1 MKVTVECIPESQ
13 VVLEIEVEPE
23 RLERSLERAYRRLAQ
38 KTEVPGFRKGKAPR
52 QMLERYLGR
61 DAVMQEALGL
71 LIPEVYNQV
80 IEEENIDAIDRPSIE
95 VVQQEPLILKAT
107 VPVRPSVDLGNYREV
122 RVEREPVRVSEEQVN
137 EELEELRHRYAILE
151 PVDRSLQTGDQVRA
165 DVRVS
170 VDGRSVFSED
180 DAEFRLRQGVPVLLP
195 GFAEQ
200 LPGSEKGVERQF
212 SIDVPQDYPQR
223 PLAGKTCL
231 CRVLVKEIKEE
242 RLPELDDAFAA
253 VVGEGFSGLEALRQ
267 RLESDLRQSAER
279 ETDARYRER
288 VVDGVVAGASV
299 EFPPALAEREME
311 QLLRERLSASGAG
324 DIERYLRQVRK
335 SEEELRQ
342 ELRLQSLVRACE
354 PRCPSTRLPR
364 RPKKPLRTA
373 PEAHLSGSRSGVPSH
388 CRMSRWIRPA
398 RPRPSRSR
406 TRSSRAPPSSIRS
419 TRRTGRRGRASTT
432 RYSTGPL
439 RPGARP
445 VSPPRHHG
453 GTGSPT
459 RA

>member
-1 MKVTVECIPESQ
+1 MKVSTERIPESQ
-13 VVLEIEVEPE
+13 VVLEIEVERE
-23 RLERSLERAYRRLAQ
+23 RVERSVERAYRRLAL

-52 QMLERYLGR
+52 QMLERYLSR

-71 LIPEVYNQV
+71 LIPEVYNQA
-80 IEEENIDAIDRPSIE
+80 IEEENIDAIDHPDIE
-95 VVQQEPLILKAT
+95 VVQQEPLIFKAT

-137 EELEELRHRYAILE
+137 EKLEELRHRYAILE
-151 PVDRSLQTGDQVRA
+151 PVDRSLQTGDLVRA
-165 DVRVS
+165 DIRVS

-195 GFAEQ
+195 GFAEH
-200 LPGSEKGVERQF
+200 LAGSEKDVERQF

-253 VVGEGFSGLEALRQ
+253 VVGEGFPSLEALRQ
-267 RLESDLRQSAER
+267 RLESDLRQLAEQ
-279 ETDARYRER
+279 EVDARYREK

-299 EFPPALAEREME
+299 EFPPVLAEREMG
-311 QLLRERLSASGAG
+311 QLLRERVSASGAG

-342 ELRLQSLVRACE
+342 ELRLQAVERIQSSLVLGKVAEVEGISVGKEDIDAEIERLAASSGPRADE
-354 PRCPSTRLPR
+354 VRKVFSSAGGREALERSLLTRKTVERLV
-364 RPKKPLRTA
+364 A
-373 PEAHLSGSRSGVPSH
+373 IASGEA
-388 CRMSRWIRPA
+388 
-398 RPRPSRSR
+398 
-406 TRSSRAPPSSIRS
+406 APPPAEAAEEIGKSEVHSKE
-419 TRRTGRRGRASTT
+419 
-432 RYSTGPL
+432 
-439 RPGARP
+439 
-445 VSPPRHHG
+445 
-453 GTGSPT
+453 
-459 RA
+459 

>member
-1 MKVTVECIPESQ
+1 VKVTVECIPESQ

-342 ELRLQSLVRACE
+342 ELRLQAVERIQNSLVLGKVAEVEGISVGEEDIDAEIERLGASSGPRADE
-354 PRCPSTRLPR
+354 VRKVFGSAGAREALERSLLTRKTVERLV
-364 RPKKPLRTA
+364 A
-373 PEAHLSGSRSGVPSH
+373 IASGE
-388 CRMSRWIRPA
+388 
-398 RPRPSRSR
+398 
-406 TRSSRAPPSSIRS
+406 APPAEAAEEVGKSEVHSKE
-419 TRRTGRRGRASTT
+419 
-432 RYSTGPL
+432 
-439 RPGARP
+439 
-445 VSPPRHHG
+445 
-453 GTGSPT
+453 
-459 RA
+459 